1 MSYAPYPA
9 YKDSG
14 VPWFDTVP
22 EHWDVRRL
30 KDVSRLKGGAGFPL
44 DEQNIEGEELYFYKV
59 GDLSLSKDGVHLDKS
74 PHTINRKTA
83 AKLRAEVIPKEAI
96 CYAKIGAALLLNRRR
111 ITTADCCIDNNMTAL
126 LPNADQLNHK
136 YAFYW
141 MSTVDFG
148 EHTNPGAVPS
158 LSEGYQ
164 SFIPI
169 AIPPIEEQTAIAD
182 FLDEKTT
189 EIDDLIA
196 KKEEL
201 LRLLAEQRTALITH
215 AVTKG
220 LNPNTSMKPSG
231 IDWLGDVPVGWDV
244 VPFKWC
250 CQVQSGQ
257 VDPKLDEYKS
267 LPLIAPDHIESGTG
281 RLLPYESAEEQG
293 AISGKYQFDAGEV
306 LYSKIRPE
314 LSKVALAPEAGLC
327 SADMYAIRALKGLR
341 PEFLFFQMLSRH
353 FHRFAVL
360 ESMRVAMPKINRE
373 SLGVFPVMIPDENT
387 QYEILGHI
395 ETELAKMDL
404 AEEKITTARDHLR
417 EYRSSVITNAVTGK
431 IKVA

>member
-14 VPWFDTVP
+14 VPWLGNIP
-22 EHWDVRRL
+22 EHWDWA
-30 KDVSRLKGGAGFPL
+30 K
-44 DEQNIEGEELYFYKV
+44 LY
-59 GDLSLSKDGVHLDKS
+59 LLSKRYAGGTPDKNVPEYWEDG
-74 PHTINRKTA
+74 TIPWQNSGSVNQFKIDTPSA
-83 AKLRAEVIPKEAI
+83 FITEEAYKNSSAKWVPE
-96 CYAKIGAALLLNRRR
+96 GALLMALAGQGKTKGMVAQTTFDTTCNQSMAAIVWKKANPRFMLWWLNSQYLNIRGLASSDARDGLNLEMLAR
-111 ITTADCCIDNNMTAL
+111 IPCP
-126 LPNADQLNHK
+126 LP
-136 YAFYW
+136 
-141 MSTVDFG
+141 
-148 EHTNPGAVPS
+148 
-158 LSEGYQ
+158 SE
-164 SFIPI
+164 
-169 AIPPIEEQTAIAD
+169 EEQTAIAG
-182 FLDEKTT
+182 FLDKKTA

-220 LNPNTSMKPSG
+220 LDPAAPIKPSG
-231 IDWLGDVPVGWDV
+231 IDWLGDVPKGWDV

-293 AISGKYQFDAGEV
+293 AISGKYQFAAGEV

-327 SADMYAIRALKGLR
+327 SADMYAIRALDGLR
-341 PEFLFFQMLSRH
+341 PEFLFYQMLSRH

-373 SLGVFPVMIPDENT
+373 SLGVFPVMVPDENT
-387 QYEILGHI
+387 QAKILDHI
-395 ETELAKMDL
+395 QSELAKMDL
-404 AEEKITTARDHLR
+404 AEEKITTARDYLK
-417 EYRSSVITNAVTGK
+417 EYRSAVITNAVTGK